1 MSKLTNGVKIN
12 PVKLSM
18 IERINAFEKKTNA
31 NCLPPKLFVSTNKVI
46 VIDRKGASMDSEEK
60 TKGSEASSKENIEFK
75 DENLG
80 SRHLP
85 VNSLK
90 RQDHHVASDSDSDTD
105 RARKMEEAM
114 KIAEELMNSQ
124 LRKINIESDL
134 RTIETRYPTRVNSPR
149 YYTEKKE
156 VMDKA
161 NKLLNSYSLPS
172 LWENRFKWFN
182 CVENVLTMCNDD
194 EIVHNQ
200 PQYDDKQTSSS
211 QIRKNSLSSSSSKNR
226 EKYVNVNSSLNFSS
240 EFDSCSRPC
249 GSGGGIV
256 KTKSKLFSGIS
267 NKLATRNEVN
277 GGTTKS
283 ESEASVVNV
292 DEKSPFHVKKVKK
305 LTINKSNDELASS
318 GNNVNTGGSKILEA
332 ISKLNKT
339 SKKNPTA
346 KENGIEEKGVT
357 RASTVTKNEQVKQ
370 INTTNASKIDTNKA
384 KESRKSTNNDFKTIS
399 SYQDDIY
406 CFDDGAGYL
415 TFGINNNNSKI
426 SEKKETKLT
435 KKTAVHTSNNENG
448 DISKLATKK
457 SSSSPSFSDKKV
469 ESGNTTMPSVSSK
482 KDKNV
487 AEITNNN
494 KKEYKKLENINSIP
508 SDSKDSLRDSFP
520 KFEKKDENKIDEGTN
535 IVIGGGANLFI
546 TRNTRKSDG
555 VSNCD
560 KSTMLSLNSNNSSKM
575 GRKKALREGKS
586 KETNVSANE
595 SSSLSSSVSASTSES
610 RSTSINYSSNFIRG
624 RMDYISTDVF
634 V

>member
-18 IERINAFEKKTNA
+18 IERINAFEKKTNP
-31 NCLPPKLFVSTNKVI
+31 NCLPPKLFVSANKVI
-46 VIDRKGASMDSEEK
+46 VIDRKETSMDSEE
-60 TKGSEASSKENIEFK
+60 TIKGSEASSKENIEFK

-80 SRHLP
+80 SRYLP
-85 VNSLK
+85 MNSPK
-90 RQDHHVASDSDSDTD
+90 RQDHYINSDSDSDTD
-105 RARKMEEAM
+105 RAKKMEEAM

-124 LRKINIESDL
+124 LKKINIESDL

-182 CVENVLTMCNDD
+182 CVENVITTCNDD

-200 PQYDDKQTSSS
+200 PQYDDKKTSSS
-211 QIRKNSLSSSSSKNR
+211 QIRKNSLSSLSKNR

-267 NKLATRNEVN
+267 NKSGTKNEVN
-277 GGTTKS
+277 GDTTNGESGTNI
-283 ESEASVVNV
+283 VNV
-292 DEKSPFHVKKVKK
+292 DEKPSFHVKKEKK
-305 LTINKSNDELASS
+305 LTINKSNNELASS
-318 GNNVNTGGSKILEA
+318 GNSVNTGGSKILET

-339 SKKNPTA
+339 SKKNPTT

-357 RASTVTKNEQVKQ
+357 RVSTVTKNEQVKQ
-370 INTTNASKIDTNKA
+370 INTTSANKIDKNKP
-384 KESRKSTNNDFKTIS
+384 KESRKCTNNDSKAIS

-426 SEKKETKLT
+426 SEKKEAKLT
-435 KKTAVHTSNNENG
+435 KKTVVHTNNNENS
-448 DISKLATKK
+448 DISRLMTKK
-457 SSSSPSFSDKKV
+457 SSSFSDKTV
-469 ESGNTTMPSVSSK
+469 ESGNTTMPSISSRK
-482 KDKNV
+482 NKNV
-487 AEITNNN
+487 TEITNNN
-494 KKEYKKLENINSIP
+494 KKEHTKLGNINSVL
-508 SDSKDSLRDSFP
+508 SYSKDSSRDSFP

-555 VSNCD
+555 DSNCD
-560 KSTMLSLNSNNSSKM
+560 KSAVLSLNSNNSSKT
-575 GRKKALREGKS
+575 GKKKTLREDKS
-586 KETNVSANE
+586 KETNVSVNE
-595 SSSLSSSVSASTSES
+595 SSSLSSSVSASTLES
-610 RSTSINYSSNFIRG
+610 RSTSINYSSNFIGG